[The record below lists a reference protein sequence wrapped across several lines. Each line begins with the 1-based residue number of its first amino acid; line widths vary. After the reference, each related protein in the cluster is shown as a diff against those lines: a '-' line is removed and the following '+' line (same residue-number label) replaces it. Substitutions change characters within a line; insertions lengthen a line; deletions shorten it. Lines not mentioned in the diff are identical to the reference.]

1 MEFKRILLGK
11 PFLLLLAALL
21 LVSTYFFVYQ
31 NTLIG
36 TDLFYEGNVYDELL
50 TEYADLSFEE
60 GRALCM
66 EYLTN
71 ASTQM
76 WEGTWD
82 DSIENYIHYD
92 LMKQLQAQYDHLAG
106 YEKYLADIQ
115 KNAKRLQTVSL
126 FSDPDSFSYKNTVK
140 TAEDFA
146 GLSAETVTIGHDLAV
161 TKVFDDNWTEIIS
174 LIPIF
179 LVCGLFLLERRKGLH
194 VLVHATPAGR
204 GKLAAKRIAI
214 LLTASVITV
223 LVLYG
228 TKILLYGYLY
238 HGLGEWGRTLQSI
251 PMFYNVPYSMT
262 VGSFWLW
269 YLTIKTFGFFFFGLV
284 LWLIQA
290 LISNIAFSI
299 GAFGVVAG
307 VEFACT
313 AILSNSYFAI
323 LRYVNLF
330 SYIKYLPVFSKYL
343 NLHVFGRIV
352 TGNAL
357 SCLLL
362 PILCCVFALL
372 VLLVCQK
379 KHPIKGKKRS
389 FGKLERLKAKVNDL
403 CSRGGLFA
411 KELKKLLIFRRGILV
426 LLVLLA
432 MLTQLGVPVREETPL
447 DMYLMYYREKY
458 AGPIT
463 EDTLAALQQELDVA
477 VESERASAL
486 QQIIAEANFLP
497 EGSWIVPSEPY
508 EALFKVQQYHYT
520 IALIS
525 MLFLLLLVSP
535 IASQEKQ
542 AETVVLLNSTPAGRR
557 KLWLT
562 KHALIYGCAFV
573 VWLTV
578 YGSELYRLTN
588 YYGSLTCLGAPLTS
602 LVWVS
607 LYEGSI
613 TIGQTLLLI
622 YGLRLAVLL
631 TVAEICFA
639 LSSLCKKNSNA
650 IILNCSVLVIPAAI
664 AAIGSFVGS
673 KLSVLMPLTVIDLA
687 PSLYLYWIIL
697 LVFVIAFVMAGCSRK
712 SDGTRGPVVNVKK
725 T

>member
-1 MEFKRILLGK
+1 MECKRILLGK

-21 LVSTYFFVYQ
+21 LISTYFFVYQ
-31 NTLIG
+31 NTLLG
-36 TDLFYEGNVYDELL
+36 TDLRYEGNVYDELL

-60 GRALCM
+60 GLALCI
-66 EYLTN
+66 EYQDN
-71 ASTQM
+71 ASMQL

-82 DSIENYIHYD
+82 DSIENHIHYN

-115 KNAKRLQTVSL
+115 KNAKRLQSVSL

-146 GLSAETVTIGHDLAV
+146 GLSAETVTMGHDLAV

-194 VLVHATPAGR
+194 ALVHATPAGR
-204 GKLAAKRIAI
+204 GRLAAKRIAV
-214 LLTASVITV
+214 LLAASAVTV

-228 TKILLYGYLY
+228 TKILLYGCLY

-251 PMFYNVPYSMT
+251 PMFYNVPYPMT
-262 VGSFWLW
+262 VGTFWIW
-269 YLTIKTFGFFFFGLV
+269 YLTVKTFGLFFFGLI

-290 LISNIAFSI
+290 LIPNIAAAI
-299 GAFGVVAG
+299 GVFGIVVGA
-307 VEFACT
+307 EFACT
-313 AILSNSYFAI
+313 AILSNSFFAF

-330 SYIKYLPVFSKYL
+330 NYIDYLPVFSKYL
-343 NLHVFGRIV
+343 NLNVFGRTV

-357 SCLLL
+357 SCFLL

-372 VLLVCQK
+372 VLLFSQK

-389 FGKLERLKAKVNDL
+389 FRRLERFKAKVNDL
-403 CSRGGLFA
+403 FSGGGLFA
-411 KELKKLLIFRRGILV
+411 KELKKLLIYRRGIIV
-426 LLVLLA
+426 LIVLLA
-432 MLTQLGVPVREETPL
+432 LLTQLGVPLREETPW
-447 DMYLMYYREKY
+447 DMYLQYYREKY
-458 AGPIT
+458 TGPIT
-463 EDTLAALQQELDVA
+463 EDTLSSLQEELDAA
-477 VESERASAL
+477 VESERVSAL
-486 QQIIAEANFLP
+486 RQILSEANSAP

-508 EALFKVQQYHYT
+508 EALFKPQQYHYT
-520 IALIS
+520 VALIAI
-525 MLFLLLLVSP
+525 LFLLLLVSP
-535 IASQEKQ
+535 IASQERQ
-542 AETVVLLNSTPAGRR
+542 AEAVVLLNSTPAGRR

-562 KHALIYGCAFV
+562 KHALIFVCAFA

-578 YGSELYRLTN
+578 YGSELYRLTD
-588 YYGSLTCLGAPLTS
+588 YYGSLTCFKAPLTS
-602 LVWVS
+602 IVMVS
-607 LYEGSI
+607 LYDGSI

-622 YGLRLAVLL
+622 YALRLAVLL
-631 TVAEICFA
+631 VVAEICFV

-664 AAIGSFVGS
+664 TVVGSFVGS
-673 KLSVLMPLTVIDLA
+673 KLSVLMHLTVIDLA
-687 PSLYLYWIIL
+687 PSLYPYLIL
-697 LVFVIAFVMAGCSRK
+697 LTVFAAAVALE
-712 SDGTRGPVVNVKK
+712 KK
-725 T
+725 MSSHKKA

>member
-21 LVSTYFFVYQ
+21 IISTYFFVYQ
-31 NTLIG
+31 NTLMG

-50 TEYADLSFEE
+50 TEYADLSFKE
-60 GRALCM
+60 GVALCT
-66 EYLTN
+66 EYQNN
-71 ASTQM
+71 ASMQM

-82 DSIENYIHYD
+82 HSIENYVHYD

-146 GLSAETVTIGHDLAV
+146 VLSAETVTMGHDLAV

-194 VLVHATPAGR
+194 ALVYAAPAGR

-214 LLTASVITV
+214 LLIASAVTVI
-223 LVLYG
+223 VLYG

-251 PMFYNVPYSMT
+251 PMFYNVPYPMT
-262 VGSFWLW
+262 VGSFWVW
-269 YLTIKTFGFFFFGLV
+269 YLTVKTFGLFFFGLV

-290 LISNIAFSI
+290 LIPNIAVAI
-299 GAFGVVAG
+299 GAFGIVVGA
-307 VEFACT
+307 EFACT

-330 SYIKYLPVFSKYL
+330 SYINYLPVYSKYL
-343 NLHVFGRIV
+343 NLHVFGRTV

-362 PILCCVFALL
+362 PVLCCVFAVL
-372 VLLVCQK
+372 VLLVCQR

-389 FGKLERLKAKVNDL
+389 FGRLERFRAKVNDL
-403 CSRGGLFA
+403 FSRGGLFA

-432 MLTQLGVPVREETPL
+432 LLTQLGVPLREETPL
-447 DMYLMYYREKY
+447 DMYLQYYREKY

-463 EDTLAALQQELDVA
+463 EDTLASLQEELDAA

-486 QQIIAEANFLP
+486 RQIIAEANFVP

-508 EALFKVQQYHYT
+508 EALFKPQQYHYT
-520 IALIS
+520 VALIA

-535 IASQEKQ
+535 IASQERQ
-542 AETVVLLNSTPAGRR
+542 SETVVLLNSTPAGRH
-557 KLWLT
+557 KLFLT
-562 KHALIYGCAFV
+562 KHALIFGCAFV

-578 YGSELYRLTN
+578 YGSELYRLVD
-588 YYGSLTCLGAPLTS
+588 YYGSLTCFRAPLTS
-602 LVWVS
+602 IVLVS
-607 LYEGSI
+607 LYDGSI
-613 TIGQTLLLI
+613 TIGQTLLLV
-622 YGLRLAVLL
+622 YALRLAVLL
-631 TVAEICFA
+631 MVAEICFV

-650 IILNCSVLVIPAAI
+650 ILLNCSVLVIPAAI

-687 PSLYLYWIIL
+687 PSLYPYLIIL
-697 LVFVIAFVMAGCSRK
+697 LVFAAAAVCARK
-712 SDGTRGPVVNVKK
+712 RMSAK
-725 T
+725 